1 MKWLSY
7 IFCIDRIYMD
17 IKTLRYFVVVA
28 EELNITKASKILMMS
43 QPPLSN
49 QIKHLEEELNTT
61 LCIRGKRHLGLT
73 EEGKYLYQKAK
84 DIIYLNDKTTNEIL
98 LMNKGLSG
106 TISIGLVEGMA
117 PDIAA
122 EWISDFLIKNPNVRF
137 RILDGNSDDLI
148 EKMRAGLISLA
159 VITSPYDQ
167 ILLNSFKVGEEKI
180 VALINKDHPLAKLEN
195 NIIKIEDLK
204 DEKIIVPSR
213 KVHVDTIRKWF
224 KKIHIDPNIVCEMDN
239 YLDAAAMANRGVG
252 ISIFPKTGY
261 ITNNNLCLKE
271 IEGNDKK
278 IDYLFV
284 WRKGHQLST
293 LEENFIDSI
302 KNKYPTK

>member
-1 MKWLSY
+1 
-7 IFCIDRIYMD
+7 MD
-17 IKTLRYFVVVA
+17 IKTLRYFIVVA

-49 QIKHLEEELNTT
+49 QIKNLEEELNTT
-61 LCIRGKRHLGLT
+61 LFIRGKRHLELT

-106 TISIGLVEGMA
+106 TISIGLVEGTA

-122 EWISDFLIKNPNVRF
+122 EWISEFLKIHANVKF

-180 VALINKDHPLAKLEN
+180 VALMNKDHPLAKN
-195 NIIKIEDLK
+195 NGDVIKVEQLIN
-204 DEKIIVPSR
+204 EKIIVPSR
-213 KVHVDTIRKWF
+213 KIHVDTISKWF
-224 KKIHIDPNIVCEMDN
+224 RKLHVDPNIVCEMDN
-239 YLDAAAMANRGVG
+239 YLDAAAMAGRGVG
-252 ISIFPKTGY
+252 ISIFPKTAY
-261 ITNNNLCLKE
+261 IMNSSLVSKE
-271 IEGNDKK
+271 IEGEDKK
-278 IDYLFV
+278 VDYLFV

-293 LEENFIDSI
+293 LEENFIDFI
-302 KNKYPTK
+302 KNKYSK

>member
-1 MKWLSY
+1 
-7 IFCIDRIYMD
+7 MD

-49 QIKHLEEELNTT
+49 QIKHLEEELDTT
-61 LCIRGKRHLGLT
+61 LFIRGKRHLELT

-84 DIIYLNDKTTNEIL
+84 DIIYLNDKTVNEIL
-98 LMNKGLSG
+98 LMNTGLSG
-106 TISIGLVEGMA
+106 TISIGLVEGTA

-122 EWISDFLIKNPNVRF
+122 EWISEFLKIHPKVRF

-167 ILLNSFKVGEEKI
+167 ILLNSFKVGEEKM
-180 VALINKDHPLAKLEN
+180 VALMNKDHRLANLPGT
-195 NIIKIEDLK
+195 IISVKDLVG
-204 DEKIIVPSR
+204 EKIIVPSR
-213 KVHVDTIRKWF
+213 KVHVDAISKWF
-224 KKIHIDPNIVCEMDN
+224 RKINADPNIVCEMDN
-239 YLDAAAMANRGVG
+239 YLDAAAMAGRGVG
-252 ISIFPKTGY
+252 ISIFPKTAY
-261 ITNNNLCLKE
+261 ILNSSLVSKE
-271 IEGNDKK
+271 IEGKEKK
-278 IDYLFV
+278 VDYLFV

-293 LEENFIDSI
+293 IEENFIDFI
-302 KNKYPTK
+302 KDKYSK

>member
-1 MKWLSY
+1 
-7 IFCIDRIYMD
+7 MD
-17 IKTLRYFVVVA
+17 LKTLRYFVVVA

-61 LCIRGKRHLGLT
+61 LFIRGKRHLELT

-84 DIIYLNDKTTNEIL
+84 DIIYLNDKTVNDIL
-98 LMNKGLSG
+98 LMNTGLSG

-122 EWISDFLIKNPNVRF
+122 EWISEFLNIHPQVKF

-159 VITSPYDQ
+159 VITNPYDQ
-167 ILLNSFKVGEEKI
+167 ILLNSFKVGEEKM
-180 VALINKDHPLAKLEN
+180 VALMNKDHRLAQLEKTM
-195 NIIKIEDLK
+195 ISVTELVG
-204 DEKIIVPSR
+204 EKIIVPSR
-213 KVHVDTIRKWF
+213 KAHVDAIRKWF
-224 KKIHIDPNIVCEMDN
+224 KRIHEDPNIVCEMDN
-239 YLDAAAMANRGVG
+239 YLDAAAMAGRGVG
-252 ISIFPKTGY
+252 ISIFPKTAY
-261 ITNNNLCLKE
+261 ILNSSLVSKE
-271 IEGNDKK
+271 ISGNDKK
-278 IDYLFV
+278 VDYLFV

-293 LEENFIDSI
+293 LEENFIDFI
-302 KNKYPTK
+302 KNKYSN

>member
-1 MKWLSY
+1 
-7 IFCIDRIYMD
+7 MD
-17 IKTLRYFVVVA
+17 LKTLRYFVVVA
-28 EELNITKASKILMMS
+28 EELNITKAAKILMMS

-49 QIKHLEEELNTT
+49 QIKNLEEELNTT
-61 LCIRGKRHLGLT
+61 LFIRGKRHLELT

-84 DIIYLNDKTTNEIL
+84 DILLLNDKTVNEIL

-106 TISIGLVEGMA
+106 TIAIGLVEGTA

-122 EWISDFLIKNPNVRF
+122 EWISEFLKIHPNVRF

-167 ILLNSFKVGEEKI
+167 ILLNSFKVGEEKM
-180 VALINKDHPLAKLEN
+180 VAFMNKDHPLAKSSKE
-195 NIIKIEDLK
+195 KISIEELK

-213 KVHVDTIRKWF
+213 KIYVDGITKWF
-224 KKIHIDPNIVCEMDN
+224 KKLHIDPKIVCEMDN
-239 YLDAAAMANRGVG
+239 YLDAAAMAGRGVG

-261 ITNNNLCLKE
+261 IMNSSLISKE
-271 IEGNDKK
+271 ITGDDKK
-278 IDYLFV
+278 VDYLFV

-293 LEENFIDSI
+293 LEENFIDFI
-302 KNKYPTK
+302 KDKYSK

>member
-1 MKWLSY
+1 
-7 IFCIDRIYMD
+7 MD
-17 IKTLRYFVVVA
+17 LKTLRYFVVVA

-61 LCIRGKRHLGLT
+61 LFIRGKRHLELT

-84 DIIYLNDKTTNEIL
+84 DIIYLNDKTVNDIL
-98 LMNKGLSG
+98 LMNTGLSG

-122 EWISDFLIKNPNVRF
+122 EWISEFLNIHPQVKF

-159 VITSPYDQ
+159 VITNPYDQ
-167 ILLNSFKVGEEKI
+167 ILLNSFKVGEEKM
-180 VALINKDHPLAKLEN
+180 VALMNKDHRLAQSEKTMISVTELVG
-195 NIIKIEDLK
+195 
-204 DEKIIVPSR
+204 EKIIVPSR
-213 KVHVDTIRKWF
+213 KAHVDAIRKWF
-224 KKIHIDPNIVCEMDN
+224 KRIHEDPNIVCEMDN
-239 YLDAAAMANRGVG
+239 YLDAAAMAGRGVG
-252 ISIFPKTGY
+252 ISIFPKTAY
-261 ITNNNLCLKE
+261 ILNSSLVSKE
-271 IEGNDKK
+271 ISGNDKK
-278 IDYLFV
+278 VDYLFV

-293 LEENFIDSI
+293 LEENFIDFI
-302 KNKYPTK
+302 KNKYSN

>member
-1 MKWLSY
+1 
-7 IFCIDRIYMD
+7 MD

-49 QIKHLEEELNTT
+49 QIKHLEEELDTT
-61 LCIRGKRHLGLT
+61 LFIRGKRHLELT

-84 DIIYLNDKTTNEIL
+84 DIIYLNDKTVNEIL
-98 LMNKGLSG
+98 LMNTGLSG
-106 TISIGLVEGMA
+106 TISIGLVEGTA

-122 EWISDFLIKNPNVRF
+122 EWISEFLKIHPKVRF

-167 ILLNSFKVGEEKI
+167 ILLNSFKVGEEKM
-180 VALINKDHPLAKLEN
+180 VALMNKDHRLANLPGTTISVK
-195 NIIKIEDLK
+195 DLVG
-204 DEKIIVPSR
+204 EKIIVPSR
-213 KVHVDTIRKWF
+213 KVHVDAISKWF
-224 KKIHIDPNIVCEMDN
+224 RKINADPNIVCEMDN
-239 YLDAAAMANRGVG
+239 YLDAAAMAGRGVG
-252 ISIFPKTGY
+252 ISIFPKTAY
-261 ITNNNLCLKE
+261 ILNSSLVSKE
-271 IEGNDKK
+271 IEGKEKK
-278 IDYLFV
+278 VDYLFV

-293 LEENFIDSI
+293 IEENFIDFI
-302 KNKYPTK
+302 KDKYSK